1 MSRGLILHVALL
13 FANIIV
19 LLAMAYGPNRDG
31 GEETDRLNTAYSSH
45 YADPQA
51 AAEPIGENAG
61 RSPAR
66 PSSPIGNELAATL
79 VSLRAE
85 QAKMRDEIKQLK
97 SSGGAHRQVSTQNA
111 ENGHCNDNGDNAPGV
126 TVYLETAPNE
136 TPAANADKPG
146 RQWTAVSFK
155 EVGTAPDG
163 SKQAVMSIQKTKVK
177 NGSADFVPVRN
188 TPHWQ

>member
-1 MSRGLILHVALL
+1 MSRGLILHAALL
-13 FANIIV
+13 LANIGV
-19 LLAMAYGPNRDG
+19 LLGMAYGPIRDN
-31 GEETDRLNTAYSSH
+31 GEESGRFNPAHSAH
-45 YADPQA
+45 YADTQA
-51 AAEPIGENAG
+51 AAEQLDENA
-61 RSPAR
+61 AR
-66 PSSPIGNELAATL
+66 PAVRPGLSTGNELATTL
-79 VSLRAE
+79 ASLRAE

-97 SSGGAHRQVSTQNA
+97 SSGGTRQHVSTQNA
-111 ENGHCNDNGDNAPGV
+111 EDGHCHDNGDNAPGV

-136 TPAANADKPG
+136 APAANSDKPG

-163 SKQAVMSIQKTKVK
+163 SKQAVMSIQKTEVK